1 MGNAQRR
8 RPSHR
13 SGAVRSVFYL
23 DLKVGQCARLPMEHK
38 QLRLVPCFDG
48 LHDLEVF
55 TVAHGGWGRA
65 QPPPHRVVVQ
75 LAFHV
80 CTWTF
85 LAAAGTRSHHPTA
98 MSPTGPTPARRRR
111 STAIA

>member
-1 MGNAQRR
+1 M
-8 RPSHR
+8 R
-13 SGAVRSVFYL
+13 SWIRVAVVLVVATAGTTSAGASTYRSRAARGVFYL

-85 LAAAGTRSHHPTA
+85 LAASGT
-98 MSPTGPTPARRRR
+98 
-111 STAIA
+111 